1 MFTCGVFL
9 MLRSLQISLA
19 LLLGLTL
26 GGCNRSPVQTAPA
39 PSTNTSY
46 KPLDVPP
53 PQDTGVRVNADRADV
68 DVKVDRPGL
77 LGDRKVDVHRDPDGS
92 VHINRDADNLPRRER
107 EDRPLRDRD
116 IDIQVKPGEGVKVDL
131 GK

>member
-1 MFTCGVFL
+1 MF
-9 MLRSLQISLA
+9 RSLQIMLA
-19 LLLGLTL
+19 MLLGLTL

-39 PSTNTSY
+39 PNTNTSY
-46 KPLDVPP
+46 KPVDNVPP
-53 PQDTGVRVNADRADV
+53 PQDTGVRVNADRGDV

-77 LGDRKVDVHRDPDGS
+77 RGDRKLE
-92 VHINRDADNLPRRER
+92 INRDAAGGVNITRDRDLSPRRDG
-107 EDRPLRDRD
+107 DRPLRDRD

>member
-1 MFTCGVFL
+1 

-26 GGCNRSPVQTAPA
+26 AGCNRSPVQPAPA

-46 KPLDVPP
+46 KPITDVPP
-53 PQDTGVRVNADRADV
+53 PQDTGVRVNADRGDV

-77 LGDRKVDVHRDPDGS
+77 L
-92 VHINRDADNLPRRER
+92 
-107 EDRPLRDRD
+107 RDRD
-116 IDIQVKPGEGVKVDL
+116 IDVHRDADGSLHIKRDADNRPRRDGEDRPLSDRDIDVKVNPGEGVKVDL
-131 GK
+131 DK

>member
-1 MFTCGVFL
+1 MF
-9 MLRSLQISLA
+9 RSLQIMLA
-19 LLLGLTL
+19 MLLGLTL

-46 KPLDVPP
+46 KPVDIPP
-53 PQDTGVRVNADRADV
+53 PQDTGVRVNADRGDV
-68 DVKVDRPGL
+68 DVKVERPGQ
-77 LGDRKVDVHRDPDGS
+77 LGDRKLE
-92 VHINRDADNLPRRER
+92 INRDAAGGVNITRDRDLSPRRDG
-107 EDRPLRDRD
+107 DRPLRDRD